1 MTGMAT
7 DKAVGVSFEAVL
19 EKAATGNATG
29 IVVPTAVIEQ
39 LAGGKKPPV
48 HVTFNKH
55 AYHITIGAMNGNA
68 MIPVS
73 AEVCKEQLDRG
84 NEQLDRNNEQLDR
97 DNEQLDRN
105 NEQLDRD
112 NEQLDRNDE
121 QSLSCCTSEVLN
133 VSRIRRE
140 HNIARSRK
148 IHNA

>member
-48 HVTFNKH
+48 HVTFNKY
-55 AYHITIGAMNGNA
+55 AYQITIGAMNGNA

-84 NEQLDRNNEQLDR
+84 
-97 DNEQLDRN
+97 NEQLDRN

>member
-105 NEQLDRD
+105 
-112 NEQLDRNDE
+112 DE